1 MKRLLLAAALFAVS
15 VSQAGA
21 VWWLENDYAFGSN
34 GLKKNSL
41 TVFRKTSRAFTSGL
55 NISFYKDNDAYDER
69 VYSARLPVMYSGP
82 TYFVSLKPFLYPVA
96 ASTRSGAYGGKLYAL
111 VSVDEGQEESFTHLV
126 FSGAWARQK
135 AFFADTAGPERKE
148 FSQYAFELQAE
159 KSFYG
164 QFFFLASA
172 AGFTAPGN
180 GASNANLVTPV
191 LDQAELAYLGT
202 FRHTTAIPEWV
213 LAAQIARNM
222 RPEYDSH
229 LYAGYSKI
237 SFRDAGHANS
247 LVGGL
252 KLNLNEKSTLDLAYN
267 AYKAQGT
274 AWKSYYKLLL
284 QLFF

>member
-1 MKRLLLAAALFAVS
+1 MKRLLLAAALLAVP
-15 VSQAGA
+15 VSRAGA
-21 VWWLENDYAFGSN
+21 VWWLENDYAFGAN

-55 NISFYKDNDAYDER
+55 NVSFYKDDGAYRDR
-69 VYSARLPVMYSGP
+69 VYSTRLPLMYSGP

-96 ASTRSGAYGGKLYAL
+96 PGTRSGAYGGKLYAL
-111 VSVDEGQEESFTHLV
+111 VSLDEGGDESFTHLV

-135 AFFADTAGPERKE
+135 AFFGDTAAPVRRE
-148 FSQYAFELQAE
+148 FSQSAFELQAE

-172 AGFTAPGN
+172 AGFTTPGN

-202 FRHTTAIPEWV
+202 FRHITAIPEWV

-237 SFRDAGHANS
+237 SFRDADRANS

-267 AYKAQGT
+267 AYKAEGA

>member
-15 VSQAGA
+15 ISQAGA
-21 VWWLENDYAFGSN
+21 VWWMENDYAFGSN

-55 NISFYKDNDAYDER
+55 NVSFYKDNGVYDER
-69 VYSARLPVMYSGP
+69 IYSARLPLMYSGP
-82 TYFVSLKPFLYPVA
+82 TYFVSFKPFLYPVA
-96 ASTRSGAYGGKLYAL
+96 PSTRSGAHGGKLYAL
-111 VSVDEGQEESFTHLV
+111 FSMDEGNDESFTHLV
-126 FSGAWARQK
+126 LSGAWARQK
-135 AFFADTAGPERKE
+135 AFFGDTAAPERKE

-180 GASNANLVTPV
+180 GATNANLVTPV
-191 LDQAELAYLGT
+191 LDQAELAHLGT

-267 AYKAQGT
+267 AYKAQGM